1 MEYTTRNRKGS
12 QRDDV
17 AKRAFSFFKT
27 LKPTYLF
34 RVFPLCRNTFRK
46 RTQKSAQHNKREER
60 DDMNF
65 VKAQLEKAE
74 RFVETV
80 EQKVAERVVK
90 VDDDHEDEDE
100 EDDFGVG
107 RRRRRRPKVVLSDD
121 SENDFE
127 DDDDIARGDDD
138 DDDAFENAL
147 KETKRSPS
155 TLDAALGGAEGSRA
169 ETKSARDETNARR
182 RTTTTTT
189 TTTRSSPS
197 KRRQKM
203 EEEKGKED
211 KTEEKT
217 KTSKKENDDDD
228 DDDDE
233 HRELKEKIV
242 LYKNKVQ
249 DLKSERDHFQRLLRD
264 MQNEAMVNSDKMMLS
279 QTKLEQK
286 LKEKDAKLKE
296 KEEEIERLNA
306 TEKIKNNAEDEA
318 RSLTQESMANVLAG
332 AKEAQMRAERQAE
345 ASTREVVA
353 QREEY
358 ARREADLEDQL
369 ERLSKDVAKVSQTS
383 EERARALVTFER
395 RAVAAENDHERLSE
409 MVARLETSLAAETK
423 RAERAEDDG
432 EYERMKEQFE
442 SAIGEMKKLRN
453 EVDVAKR
460 RADIAER
467 DLKVRV
473 GVSSSGSSGTSNK
486 ENTNGPSQEDQN
498 ELTALRKQSE
508 EMTKLLYEKQRQ
520 LESLQGEKQT
530 WSMRLERAK
539 EEFMNSAEVSA
550 NASSSA
556 KRRANAIDIENGRNF
571 ASADADIV
579 PMEASRTFSRLAQNR
594 RVGKVVTKAWQGLDA
609 AAATLSD
616 GVRLYPLAR
625 VAFFGYL
632 FFIHMYA
639 YFLLHK
645 LQHNAHIAE
654 LHLHD
659 VEHH

>member
-1 MEYTTRNRKGS
+1 MLTPHFL
-12 QRDDV
+12 
-17 AKRAFSFFKT
+17 RALFLTPPNT
-27 LKPTYLF
+27 L
-34 RVFPLCRNTFRK
+34 VGE
-46 RTQKSAQHNKREER
+46 RERER
-60 DDMNF
+60 EREKMNF

-80 EQKVAERVVK
+80 EQKVAERVVIK
-90 VDDDHEDEDE
+90 VD
-100 EDDFGVG
+100 EDDDFVG
-107 RRRRRRPKVVLSDD
+107 RPKVVLSDD
-121 SENDFE
+121 SENDFDE
-127 DDDDIARGDDD
+127 ADDTIRG
-138 DDDAFENAL
+138 DAFENA

-155 TLDAALGGAEGSRA
+155 TLEAAGGAEGRA

-182 RTTTTTT
+182 RTTTTT
-189 TTTRSSPS
+189 RSSTS

-203 EEEKGKED
+203 EEEKGEED
-211 KTEEKT
+211 KNEEKT
-217 KTSKKENDDDD
+217 KTSKENNDDDG
-228 DDDDE
+228 E
-233 HRELKEKIV
+233 YHELKEKIV

-306 TEKIKNNAEDEA
+306 TEKIKNDAEDEA

-345 ASTREVVA
+345 ASTREVVT

-442 SAIGEMKKLRN
+442 SAIGEVKKLRN

-571 ASADADIV
+571 ASSDADIV

-632 FFIHMYA
+632 FFIHMYV

>member
-1 MEYTTRNRKGS
+1 M
-12 QRDDV
+12 
-17 AKRAFSFFKT
+17 
-27 LKPTYLF
+27 
-34 RVFPLCRNTFRK
+34 K
-46 RTQKSAQHNKREER
+46 RTRKEAQNTREKER
-60 DDMNF
+60 RDLMNF

-80 EQKVAERVVK
+80 EQKVAERVVNK
-90 VDDDHEDEDE
+90 VDDEDEE
-100 EDDFGVG
+100 EDDFGGVG
-107 RRRRRRPKVVLSDD
+107 HRRRPKVVLSDD

-127 DDDDIARGDDD
+127 EDDDIARGDDDD

-155 TLDAALGGAEGSRA
+155 TLDAALGGAEGNRA

-182 RTTTTTT
+182 RTTTTTMTTT
-189 TTTRSSPS
+189 TTTRSSSPS

-217 KTSKKENDDDD
+217 KPSKKENDDD

-383 EERARALVTFER
+383 EERARALVSFER

>member
-1 MEYTTRNRKGS
+1 M
-12 QRDDV
+12 
-17 AKRAFSFFKT
+17 
-27 LKPTYLF
+27 
-34 RVFPLCRNTFRK
+34 K
-46 RTQKSAQHNKREER
+46 RTRKEAQNTREKER
-60 DDMNF
+60 RDLMNF

-80 EQKVAERVVK
+80 EQKVAERVVNK
-90 VDDDHEDEDE
+90 VDDEDEE
-100 EDDFGVG
+100 EDDFGGVG
-107 RRRRRRPKVVLSDD
+107 HRRRPKVVLSDD

-127 DDDDIARGDDD
+127 EDDDIARGDDDD

-155 TLDAALGGAEGSRA
+155 TLDAALGGAEGNRA

-189 TTTRSSPS
+189 TTTTRSSSPS

-217 KTSKKENDDDD
+217 KPSKKENDDD

-306 TEKIKNNAEDEA
+306 TEKIKNDAEDEA

-383 EERARALVTFER
+383 EERARALVSFER

>member
-1 MEYTTRNRKGS
+1 
-12 QRDDV
+12 
-17 AKRAFSFFKT
+17 
-27 LKPTYLF
+27 
-34 RVFPLCRNTFRK
+34 
-46 RTQKSAQHNKREER
+46 
-60 DDMNF
+60 MNF

-80 EQKVAERVVK
+80 EQKVAERVVNK
-90 VDDDHEDEDE
+90 VDDDHEDE

-121 SENDFE
+121 SENDFDE
-127 DDDDIARGDDD
+127 ADDTIRG
-138 DDDAFENAL
+138 DAFENA

-217 KTSKKENDDDD
+217 KTSKKENDDD

-306 TEKIKNNAEDEA
+306 TEKIKNDAEDEA

-345 ASTREVVA
+345 ASTREVVT

-358 ARREADLEDQL
+358 ARREADLEDRL

-473 GVSSSGSSGTSNK
+473 GVLSSGSSGTSC
-486 ENTNGPSQEDQN
+486 
-498 ELTALRKQSE
+498 
-508 EMTKLLYEKQRQ
+508 
-520 LESLQGEKQT
+520 
-530 WSMRLERAK
+530 
-539 EEFMNSAEVSA
+539 
-550 NASSSA
+550 
-556 KRRANAIDIENGRNF
+556 
-571 ASADADIV
+571 
-579 PMEASRTFSRLAQNR
+579 
-594 RVGKVVTKAWQGLDA
+594 
-609 AAATLSD
+609 
-616 GVRLYPLAR
+616 
-625 VAFFGYL
+625 
-632 FFIHMYA
+632 
-639 YFLLHK
+639 
-645 LQHNAHIAE
+645 
-654 LHLHD
+654 
-659 VEHH
+659 

>member
-1 MEYTTRNRKGS
+1 M
-12 QRDDV
+12 
-17 AKRAFSFFKT
+17 
-27 LKPTYLF
+27 
-34 RVFPLCRNTFRK
+34 K
-46 RTQKSAQHNKREER
+46 RTRKEAQNTREKER
-60 DDMNF
+60 RDLMNF

-80 EQKVAERVVK
+80 EQKVAERVVNK
-90 VDDDHEDEDE
+90 VDDEDEE
-100 EDDFGVG
+100 EDDFGGVG
-107 RRRRRRPKVVLSDD
+107 HRRRPKVVLSDD

-127 DDDDIARGDDD
+127 EDDDIARGDDD

-155 TLDAALGGAEGSRA
+155 TLDAALGGAEGNRA

-182 RTTTTTT
+182 RMTTTTMTTT
-189 TTTRSSPS
+189 TTTRSSSPS

-217 KTSKKENDDDD
+217 KPSKKENDDD

-383 EERARALVTFER
+383 EERARALVSFER

>member
-1 MEYTTRNRKGS
+1 M
-12 QRDDV
+12 
-17 AKRAFSFFKT
+17 
-27 LKPTYLF
+27 
-34 RVFPLCRNTFRK
+34 K
-46 RTQKSAQHNKREER
+46 RTRKEAQNTREKER
-60 DDMNF
+60 RDLMNF

-80 EQKVAERVVK
+80 EQKVAERVVNK
-90 VDDDHEDEDE
+90 VDDEDEE
-100 EDDFGVG
+100 EDDFGGVG
-107 RRRRRRPKVVLSDD
+107 HRRRPKVVLSDD

-127 DDDDIARGDDD
+127 EDDDIARGDDDD

-155 TLDAALGGAEGSRA
+155 TLDAALGGAEGNRA

-182 RTTTTTT
+182 RTTTTTMTTT
-189 TTTRSSPS
+189 TTTRSSSPS

-217 KTSKKENDDDD
+217 KPSKKENDDD

-306 TEKIKNNAEDEA
+306 TEKIKNDAEDEA

-383 EERARALVTFER
+383 EERARALVSFER

>member
-1 MEYTTRNRKGS
+1 M
-12 QRDDV
+12 
-17 AKRAFSFFKT
+17 
-27 LKPTYLF
+27 
-34 RVFPLCRNTFRK
+34 K
-46 RTQKSAQHNKREER
+46 RTRKEAQNTREKER
-60 DDMNF
+60 RDLMNF

-80 EQKVAERVVK
+80 EQKVAERVVNK
-90 VDDDHEDEDE
+90 VDDEDEE
-100 EDDFGVG
+100 EDDFGGVG
-107 RRRRRRPKVVLSDD
+107 HRRRPKVVLSDD

-127 DDDDIARGDDD
+127 EDDDIARGDDDD

-155 TLDAALGGAEGSRA
+155 TLDAALGGAEGNRA

-182 RTTTTTT
+182 RTTTTTMTTT
-189 TTTRSSPS
+189 TTTRSSSPS

-217 KTSKKENDDDD
+217 KPSKKENDDD

>member
-1 MEYTTRNRKGS
+1 M
-12 QRDDV
+12 
-17 AKRAFSFFKT
+17 
-27 LKPTYLF
+27 
-34 RVFPLCRNTFRK
+34 K
-46 RTQKSAQHNKREER
+46 RTRKEAQNTREKER
-60 DDMNF
+60 RDLMNF

-80 EQKVAERVVK
+80 EQKVAERVVNK
-90 VDDDHEDEDE
+90 VDDEDEE
-100 EDDFGVG
+100 EDDFGGVG
-107 RRRRRRPKVVLSDD
+107 HRRRPKVVLSDD

-127 DDDDIARGDDD
+127 EDDDIARGDDDDDD

-155 TLDAALGGAEGSRA
+155 TLDAALGGAEGNRA

-189 TTTRSSPS
+189 TTTRSSSPS

-217 KTSKKENDDDD
+217 KPSKKENDDD

-306 TEKIKNNAEDEA
+306 TEKIKNDAEEEA

-383 EERARALVTFER
+383 AERARALVTFER

>member
-1 MEYTTRNRKGS
+1 MYKSHTFWKRTH
-12 QRDDV
+12 
-17 AKRAFSFFKT
+17 AKRAHN
-27 LKPTYLF
+27 
-34 RVFPLCRNTFRK
+34 NT
-46 RTQKSAQHNKREER
+46 RERER

-90 VDDDHEDEDE
+90 VDDHEDE

-107 RRRRRRPKVVLSDD
+107 RRRRRPKVVLSDD

-127 DDDDIARGDDD
+127 DDDDIARGDD

-189 TTTRSSPS
+189 TRSSPS

-217 KTSKKENDDDD
+217 KTSKKEND

>member
-1 MEYTTRNRKGS
+1 
-12 QRDDV
+12 
-17 AKRAFSFFKT
+17 
-27 LKPTYLF
+27 
-34 RVFPLCRNTFRK
+34 
-46 RTQKSAQHNKREER
+46 
-60 DDMNF
+60 MNF

-74 RFVETV
+74 RFVENV
-80 EQKVAERVVK
+80 EQKVAERVPGLNNNNNNNNANS
-90 VDDDHEDEDE
+90 DSEDED
-100 EDDFGVG
+100 G

-121 SENDFE
+121 SDNEEEFLRERRKE
-127 DDDDIARGDDD
+127 DGGVVVDEASFRMDSNATPPPAPSSSVALEKSSSF
-138 DDDAFENAL
+138 AFEESDGASNIAHL
-147 KETKRSPS
+147 SPS
-155 TLDAALGGAEGSRA
+155 KQLLGKPPSPTISVVAKEQQT
-169 ETKSARDETNARR
+169 ETKSASSGTKREGQNEKNIIIAR
-182 RTTTTTT
+182 
-189 TTTRSSPS
+189 
-197 KRRQKM
+197 
-203 EEEKGKED
+203 
-211 KTEEKT
+211 
-217 KTSKKENDDDD
+217 
-228 DDDDE
+228 DDE
-233 HRELKEKIV
+233 EYKLKEKIV

-264 MQNEAMVNSDKMMLS
+264 MQNEAMVNTDKLMLS

-286 LKEKDAKLKE
+286 LKEKEVKLKE
-296 KEEEIERLNA
+296 KEEEIKRLNA
-306 TEKIKNNAEDEA
+306 TEKIRNEAEDEA
-318 RSLTQESMANVLAG
+318 QSLTQESIASVLAG

-345 ASTREVVA
+345 ASSREIVT
-353 QREEY
+353 QREEF
-358 ARREADLEDQL
+358 AKREADLEDQL
-369 ERLSKDVAKVSQTS
+369 ERLSQDVAKVSQTS

-432 EYERMKEQFE
+432 EYERMKEQLE
-442 SAIGEMKKLRN
+442 IANGEMQKLRK
-453 EVDVAKR
+453 EVDVTKR
-460 RADIAER
+460 RAEIAER

-473 GVSSSGSSGTSNK
+473 GVLNGGRDT
-486 ENTNGPSQEDQN
+486 TNGGENIDGLAQEDQN
-498 ELTALRKQSE
+498 ELESLRKRSE

-539 EEFMNSAEVSA
+539 EEVMNSADVSMI
-550 NASSSA
+550 ASSSV
-556 KRRANAIDIENGRNF
+556 KRRANAMDIETGRNF
-571 ASADADIV
+571 ASADVDIV

-616 GVRLYPLAR
+616 GVRLYPIAR

-645 LQHNAHIAE
+645 LQHNAHMAE

-659 VEHH
+659 VAGHHP

>member
-12 QRDDV
+12 RRENDV

-90 VDDDHEDEDE
+90 VDDHEDEDE

-127 DDDDIARGDDD
+127 DDDDIARGD

-189 TTTRSSPS
+189 TTRSSPS

-217 KTSKKENDDDD
+217 KTSKRENDDDD

>member
-1 MEYTTRNRKGS
+1 M
-12 QRDDV
+12 
-17 AKRAFSFFKT
+17 
-27 LKPTYLF
+27 
-34 RVFPLCRNTFRK
+34 K
-46 RTQKSAQHNKREER
+46 RTRKEAQNTREKER
-60 DDMNF
+60 RDLMNF

-80 EQKVAERVVK
+80 EQKVAERVVNK
-90 VDDDHEDEDE
+90 VDDEDEE
-100 EDDFGVG
+100 EDDFGGVG
-107 RRRRRRPKVVLSDD
+107 HRRRPKVVLSDD

-127 DDDDIARGDDD
+127 EDDDIARGDDD

-182 RTTTTTT
+182 RTTTTTMTTT
-189 TTTRSSPS
+189 TTTRSSSPS

-217 KTSKKENDDDD
+217 KPSKKENDDD

>member
-1 MEYTTRNRKGS
+1 
-12 QRDDV
+12 
-17 AKRAFSFFKT
+17 
-27 LKPTYLF
+27 
-34 RVFPLCRNTFRK
+34 
-46 RTQKSAQHNKREER
+46 
-60 DDMNF
+60 
-65 VKAQLEKAE
+65 
-74 RFVETV
+74 
-80 EQKVAERVVK
+80 
-90 VDDDHEDEDE
+90 
-100 EDDFGVG
+100 
-107 RRRRRRPKVVLSDD
+107 
-121 SENDFE
+121 
-127 DDDDIARGDDD
+127 
-138 DDDAFENAL
+138 
-147 KETKRSPS
+147 
-155 TLDAALGGAEGSRA
+155 
-169 ETKSARDETNARR
+169 
-182 RTTTTTT
+182 
-189 TTTRSSPS
+189 
-197 KRRQKM
+197 M

-217 KTSKKENDDDD
+217 KPSKKENDDD

-539 EEFMNSAEVSA
+539 EEFMNSAEVST